1 MITLTRWSITTT
13 RITRITTSVH
23 ISTINRE
30 YRREHNIREHNRNTT
45 KSHYH
50 TATHEHGR
58 VRDPRGKRHTRT
70 ARDYIHTY
78 MHTIAH
84 TRVTQDTRIRSIRV
98 WPLAR
103 STGIQIRCKDMSR
116 AHESPESQPNKP
128 QPLNTSTRDY
138 HRDYKIR
145 DIHHSTHTHDHTTKR

>member
-1 MITLTRWSITTT
+1 MITLTRCTITTT

-23 ISTINRE
+23 ISTITTTRITRITTS
-30 YRREHNIREHNRNTT
+30 YRISTINPRLSSRTQHKRTQPQHNKITL
-45 KSHYH
+45 SHGD
-50 TATHEHGR
+50 T
-58 VRDPRGKRHTRT
+58 
-70 ARDYIHTY
+70 HTY

-145 DIHHSTHTHDHTTKR
+145 DIHHSTHTYDHTTKR

>member
-1 MITLTRWSITTT
+1 MYQPWHTNSDHTYTRYHNTNTDTHSMTN
-13 RITRITTSVH
+13 RIQHEPHEPVFIPARPTH
-23 ISTINRE
+23 E

-58 VRDPRGKRHTRT
+58 VRDSRGKTHTRT

-78 MHTIAH
+78 MHTIPH

-103 STGIQIRCKDMSR
+103 STGIQIRCTDMSR
-116 AHESPESQPNKP
+116 AHESPESQLNKP
-128 QPLNTSTRDY
+128 QP
-138 HRDYKIR
+138 
-145 DIHHSTHTHDHTTKR
+145 